1 MAGRK
6 KRVFREGLEGV
17 HSLVGINE
25 GFLEEVVYKVRP
37 ERRTENYLIFKSN
50 GESSGVI

>member
-1 MAGRK
+1 MAGGK
-6 KRVFREGLEGV
+6 EAVFREGVEGV

-37 ERRTENYLIFKSN
+37 ER
-50 GESSGVI
+50 